1 MGAKPG
7 LPIKTSFF
15 SDSGLIFGETLLYL
29 LSIHSQ
35 PGDDMVS
42 RTTDGT
48 RFSDGVSSA
57 VVRRALVAPAAII
70 APGALISI
78 IIIRQTTR

>member
-1 MGAKPG
+1 
-7 LPIKTSFF
+7 
-15 SDSGLIFGETLLYL
+15 
-29 LSIHSQ
+29 
-35 PGDDMVS
+35 MVS
-42 RTTDGT
+42 RTTDDT